1 MLYRVYIYQHCH
13 IIRIF
18 LYLTPSPPHLF
29 RTAIHPEYNIQSR
42 IVYTAPVNRNI
53 AVNGWREKG
62 IARTHVWRVLFAM
75 RKTSWCGCGDA
86 VLAVYVR
93 ESFVER
99 QHRVS
104 HRKKFITNLRA
115 SIYESAFYEGERNVG
130 GVCLYYM
137 AQAKY
142 VSLGSYYGVR
152 VSSTIISQMPSVHW
166 MRYFYLKTLSLL
178 CAFNLRQRHR
188 VSRGRM
194 WLRLLGAKVSV

>member
-130 GVCLYYM
+130 GPVLYGTSKICQLRELLWGSCL
-137 AQAKY
+137 KY
-142 VSLGSYYGVR
+142 DYI
-152 VSSTIISQMPSVHW
+152 TDA
-166 MRYFYLKTLSLL
+166 L
-178 CAFNLRQRHR
+178 CALNEIFLFKN
-188 VSRGRM
+188 
-194 WLRLLGAKVSV
+194 SVIIMCV